1 MSLVKNTPQP
11 IRNFTPGD
19 NHNSGPN
26 RTAFQAALDD
36 YYAAIAA
43 GNLDAARAAEKQ
55 SEAMGSTAREVL
67 YELAHSI
74 HT

>member
-1 MSLVKNTPQP
+1 MAT
-11 IRNFTPGD
+11 
-19 NHNSGPN
+19 
-26 RTAFQAALDD
+26 
-36 YYAAIAA
+36 YE
-43 GNLDAARAAEKQ
+43 AEKQ